1 MAIPMAVLVVQ
12 VLDRYFLIF
21 LSLNIIYGQISNDI
35 KLLLVNNDN
44 RN

>member
-21 LSLNIIYGQISNDI
+21 LSLNIVYGQISNDI